1 MQPLNCDHR
10 CSIRRVRG
18 GRQMETTAGD
28 ETVPREL
35 VVVQALV
42 NTIDLED
49 NDDRLDSPEALR
61 SFLTGHGLLGGGEPV
76 GQADLDLAV
85 ELREALRAMLR
96 VNHGEPLDPA
106 ALEVRPAP
114 RAPGNGSR
122 PARPSPASGPST
134 TGPRTAPAAGA
145 RCRPAATAPR
155 PAPTAAAAAPGPR
168 RRARRPRRWPRPRR
182 GRRGGGRPRRR
193 RPGRGGRR
201 RRRPRRTA
209 RWRR

>member
-1 MQPLNCDHR
+1 
-10 CSIRRVRG
+10 
-18 GRQMETTAGD
+18 METTTGD

-61 SFLTGHGLLGGGEPV
+61 SFLTGHGLLGAGEPV

-106 ALEVRPAP
+106 ALEVVNR
-114 RAPGNGSR
+114 
-122 PARPSPASGPST
+122 
-134 TGPRTAPAAGA
+134 
-145 RCRPAATAPR
+145 
-155 PAPTAAAAAPGPR
+155 AAAALPLQVGFDDQGHPVLGPGSGGCRGALAVLLAGIAEASAQGTWERLKACSAESCQWAFRRRRTR